1 MATRKN
7 NRPSSE
13 HIRKF
18 IKGEMTPREMHIAA
32 MNKPCEQCGHPAS
45 VRLRVLV
52 LLDELVQRNPEF
64 VAQIMVSNPDGTC
77 TVPTIPT
84 KYGPMVKVSDIGACD
99 SCRRSA
105 EQAAAKCP
113 SWCLVE
119 ISAPPEDKNPV
130 QVQVPQMPG
139 KVTLS

>member
-1 MATRKN
+1 MKKMNGRT
-7 NRPSSE
+7 PE

-18 IKGEMTPREMHIAA
+18 VSGEMTARETHIAA
-32 MNKPCEQCGHPAS
+32 LNKPCEQCGRPAS

-52 LLDELVQRNPEF
+52 LLDELVQRNPEL
-64 VAQIMVSNPDGTC
+64 VAQIMVSNPDGSC

-99 SCRRSA
+99 SCRSA
-105 EQAAAKCP
+105 AEIAAAKCP

-130 QVQVPQMPG
+130 LFQVPEMPG
-139 KVTLS
+139 KVTLQ

>member
-1 MATRKN
+1 MKKMNGRK
-7 NRPSSE
+7 PE
-13 HIRKF
+13 HIQKF
-18 IKGEMTPREMHIAA
+18 LRGEMTPRETHIAA
-32 MNKPCEQCGHPAS
+32 LNKACEQCGALAA

-52 LLDELVQRNPEF
+52 LLDELVQRSPEF
-64 VAQIMVSNPDGTC
+64 VAQIMVANPDGSC

-99 SCRRSA
+99 SCRSA
-105 EQAAAKCP
+105 AERAAARCP

-130 QVQVPQMPG
+130 HFQVPRE
-139 KVTLS
+139 KVTLQ

>member
-1 MATRKN
+1 MATKKD
-7 NRPSSE
+7 NRQASG
-13 HIRKF
+13 HIQKF
-18 IKGEMTPREMHIAA
+18 IKGDLTAREMHIAA
-32 MNKPCEQCGHPAS
+32 MNKKCEQCGRPAS

-64 VAQIMVSNPDGTC
+64 VAQVMVSNSDGTC

-84 KYGPMVKVSDIGACD
+84 KYGPMVKISDVGACD
-99 SCRRSA
+99 SCRSA
-105 EQAAAKCP
+105 AEIAAAKCP

-119 ISAPPEDKNPV
+119 ISVPPEDKNPV
-130 QVQVPQMPG
+130 HIQVPQMPG